1 MHLCLLPLNLDV
13 REEQGVDGEEEG
25 EDADGVDE
33 DAVED
38 EEVDQTPSLPH
49 VQPIDI
55 FLQMRR
61 LNYAATKF
69 FQ

>member
-13 REEQGVDGEEEG
+13 SEEEGVDGEEEG

-33 DAVED
+33 DAVE
-38 EEVDQTPSLPH
+38 EEELDQTPSLPH

-55 FLQMRR
+55 FLQ
-61 LNYAATKF
+61 
-69 FQ
+69 

>member
-13 REEQGVDGEEEG
+13 REEEGVDGEEEG

-55 FLQMRR
+55 FLQ
-61 LNYAATKF
+61 LLDYTATKF

>member
-38 EEVDQTPSLPH
+38 EELDQTPSLPH

-55 FLQMRR
+55 FLQ
-61 LNYAATKF
+61 
-69 FQ
+69 

>member
-13 REEQGVDGEEEG
+13 REEQGVDGEEER

-33 DAVED
+33 DAVE
-38 EEVDQTPSLPH
+38 EEELDQTPSLPH

-55 FLQMRR
+55 FLQ
-61 LNYAATKF
+61 
-69 FQ
+69 